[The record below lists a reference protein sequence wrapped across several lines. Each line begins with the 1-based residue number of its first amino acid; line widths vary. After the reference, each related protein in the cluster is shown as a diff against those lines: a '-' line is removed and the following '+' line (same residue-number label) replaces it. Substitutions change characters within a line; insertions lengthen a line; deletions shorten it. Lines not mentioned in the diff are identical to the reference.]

1 MAIIIPNLRLGHAKV
16 TPGERRF
23 ASRLEH
29 LLENDY
35 WCFYDIP
42 VGKRR
47 RYPDFI
53 ILHPRRG
60 LLFLEVKDWRLRSV
74 QSIDHQNVGLLTAT
88 GLQATV
94 NPIEQ
99 ARQGAYQTVDMLRC
113 DPELREK
120 EGRFRGNL
128 ICPYGYGVVL
138 TNITRKQI
146 QSALSNDVADR
157 VLPGHLL
164 ICQDEMLEDTD
175 PEAFQERLWA
185 MFNYQFDR
193 VLTLPD
199 LDRIRWHLYPE
210 IRIDNLNLFAQ
221 EAPDAVSVPDI
232 VKVMDI
238 EQEQL
243 ARGLGGGHRVIHGVA
258 GSGKTLIL
266 GYRSEVL
273 ADLLN
278 KPVLVLCFNITLA
291 AKLRSH
297 MSSRGITDKVHVY
310 HFHDWCGEQL
320 RTYHVDVAEGEKP
333 YWERQ
338 VDSVIAGVEKE
349 QIPREQYGALLI
361 DEGHDFEEDWLRLV
375 VQMIDRNTNSLL
387 LLYDDAQSIYRR
399 SGLGFSL
406 SSVGVQARG
415 RTRILKLNYRNTREI
430 LTFAYEFARDYLQ
443 EKSSDDDQVPL
454 IKPETARVTGP
465 AHIFRQFQSFDE
477 ETGFAANCVAK
488 WHEDGVPWWD
498 AAVIYGQHWMGQAVA
513 QRFRRRAIPFQ
524 LLDTSANRKRYDPQG
539 DQVVILTQQSSKG
552 LEFSRV
558 IVVGLGK
565 SRAEAENV
573 AQESRQL
580 YVAMTRAREC
590 LLVTASEA
598 NIYTRKIESISSS
611 KGLPSSGGRGTGGC
625 RKRLNADDGN
635 TA

>member
-16 TPGERRF
+16 TSGERRF
-23 ASRLEH
+23 ALRLEH
-29 LLENDY
+29 LLEDDY
-35 WCFYDIP
+35 WCFYDVP

-60 LLFLEVKDWRLRSV
+60 LLFLEVKDWRLRSI
-74 QSIDHQNVGLLTAT
+74 QSIDHQKVELLTAS
-88 GLQATV
+88 GLQTKV

-113 DPELREK
+113 DPDLREK
-120 EGRFRGNL
+120 QGKFKGNL

-138 TNITRKQI
+138 TNISRKQI
-146 QSALSNDVADR
+146 EAAVPDDVAER

-175 PEAFQERLWA
+175 PEAFQERLWG

-193 VLTLPD
+193 VLTLPEV
-199 LDRIRWHLYPE
+199 DRIRWHLYPE
-210 IRIDNLNLFAQ
+210 IRIDNLELFPPP
-221 EAPDAVSVPDI
+221 EAPDEPESVSVPDI

-238 EQEQL
+238 QQEQL
-243 ARGLGGGHRVIHGVA
+243 ARGLGEGHRVIHGVA

-273 ADLLN
+273 AEILA
-278 KPVLVLCFNITLA
+278 KPILVLCFNITLA
-291 AKLRSH
+291 AKLRAH
-297 MSSRGITDKVHVY
+297 MNGKGITDKVHVY
-310 HFHDWCGEQL
+310 HFHDWCGQQL
-320 RTYHVDVAEGEKP
+320 RTYHVDVVDGDKP

-338 VDSVIAGVEKE
+338 VDSVLAGVEKG

-387 LLYDDAQSIYRR
+387 LLYDDAQAIYRR

-415 RTRILKLNYRNTREI
+415 RTKILKLNYRNTREI
-430 LTFAYEFARDYLQ
+430 LTFAYEFAKDYLQ
-443 EKSSDDDQVPL
+443 EKNSDDDHVPL
-454 IKPETARVTGP
+454 VKPETAGVNGP
-465 AHIFRQFQSFDE
+465 KPIFRQLPSFAE
-477 ETGFAANCVAK
+477 ETIFAANCVAK
-488 WHEDGVPWWD
+488 WHDDGVPWRD
-498 AAVIYGQHWMGQAVA
+498 VAVIYDAHWMGKAAA
-513 QRFRRRAIPFQ
+513 QEFERRDIPFQ
-524 LLDTSANRKRYDPQG
+524 LLDSSASKKRYNPQS
-539 DQVVILTQQSSKG
+539 DQVVLLTQQSSKG
-552 LEFSRV
+552 LEFKRV
-558 IVVGLGK
+558 ILVGLGK
-565 SRAEAENV
+565 LKTEAEQV
-573 AQESRQL
+573 AMESREL

-590 LLVTASEA
+590 LLMTASEA
-598 NIYTRKIESISSS
+598 NVYTRKIESLAN
-611 KGLPSSGGRGTGGC
+611 GDM
-625 RKRLNADDGN
+625 N
-635 TA
+635 

>member
-1 MAIIIPNLRLGHAKV
+1 MAIIVPDLRLGHAKV
-16 TPGERRF
+16 TSGERRF
-23 ASRLEH
+23 AHRLEH
-29 LLENDY
+29 LLEDDY
-35 WCFYDIP
+35 WCFYDVP

-60 LLFLEVKDWRLRSV
+60 LLFLEVKDWRLRSIK
-74 QSIDHQNVGLLTAT
+74 SIDHQKVELLTAS
-88 GLQATV
+88 GLQTKV

-113 DPELREK
+113 DPDLREK
-120 EGRFRGNL
+120 QGKFKGNL

-138 TNITRKQI
+138 TNISRKQI
-146 QSALSNDVADR
+146 QAALPDDVSVR

-164 ICQDEMLEDTD
+164 ICQDEMLMDTD
-175 PEAFQERLWA
+175 PEAFQERLWG

-193 VLTLPD
+193 ALTLPEM
-199 LDRIRWHLYPE
+199 DRIRWHLYPE
-210 IRIDNLNLFAQ
+210 IRIDNLELFPQ
-221 EAPDAVSVPDI
+221 DVPDSVSVPDI

-243 ARGLGGGHRVIHGVA
+243 ARGLGEGHRVIHGVA

-273 ADLLN
+273 AELLN
-278 KPVLVLCFNITLA
+278 KPILVLCFNITLA

-320 RTYHVDVAEGEKP
+320 RTYHVDVVEGDKP

-338 VDSVIAGVEKE
+338 VDSVIAGVEKDF
-349 QIPREQYGALLI
+349 IPREQYGALLI

-375 VQMIDRNTNSLL
+375 VQMIDRNTSSLL

-399 SGLGFSL
+399 NSLGFSL

-415 RTRILKLNYRNTREI
+415 RTKILKLNYRNTREI
-430 LTFAYEFARDYLQ
+430 LTFAYEFAKDYLQ
-443 EKSSDDDQVPL
+443 EKNSDDDHVPM
-454 IKPETARVTGP
+454 IKPETAGVDGP
-465 AHIFRQFQSFDE
+465 RPIFRQLDSFE
-477 ETGFAANCVAK
+477 EEANFAASCITK
-488 WHEDGVPWWD
+488 WHEDGVPWRD
-498 AAVIYGQHWMGQAVA
+498 VAVIYDAHWMGEAVA
-513 QRFRRRAIPFQ
+513 QKFRQRDIPFQ
-524 LLDTSANRKRYDPQG
+524 LLATSGSRKLYNPQSN
-539 DQVVILTQQSSKG
+539 QVVILTRQSSKG

-558 IVVGLGK
+558 ILVGLGK
-565 SRAEAENV
+565 LRTEPENLAE
-573 AQESRQL
+573 ESRLL
-580 YVAMTRAREC
+580 YVAMTRAREF

-598 NIYTRKIESISSS
+598 NVYTRKIESISD
-611 KGLPSSGGRGTGGC
+611 C
-625 RKRLNADDGN
+625 DMN
-635 TA
+635 

>member
-16 TPGERRF
+16 TTGERRF

-29 LLENDY
+29 LLEDDY
-35 WCFYDIP
+35 WCFYDVP

-60 LLFLEVKDWRLRSV
+60 LLFLEVKDWRLKSIQR
-74 QSIDHQNVGLLTAT
+74 IDHQNVELLTASGPQT
-88 GLQATV
+88 KV
-94 NPIEQ
+94 NPVEQ
-99 ARQGAYQTVDMLRC
+99 ARQGAYQTIDMLRC
-113 DPELREK
+113 DPDLREK
-120 EGRFRGNL
+120 RGKYKGNL

-146 QSALSNDVADR
+146 EAALQDDVAER

-164 ICQDEMLEDTD
+164 ICQDEMLEDAG
-175 PEAFQERLWA
+175 PEAFQERLWG

-193 VLTLPD
+193 VLCLPEM
-199 LDRIRWHLYPE
+199 DRIRWHLYPE
-210 IRIDNLNLFAQ
+210 IRIDNLELFPPQ
-221 EAPDAVSVPDI
+221 EASVSVPDI

-243 ARGLGGGHRVIHGVA
+243 ARGLGEGHRVIHGVA

-273 ADLLN
+273 AELLA
-278 KPVLVLCFNITLA
+278 KPILVLCFNITLA

-297 MSSRGITDKVHVY
+297 ITARGITDKVHVY

-320 RTYHVDVAEGEKP
+320 RTYHVDVIDGDKP

-361 DEGHDFEEDWLRLV
+361 DEGHDFEEDWLRLIV
-375 VQMIDRNTNSLL
+375 EMIDRNTNSLL

-399 SGLGFSL
+399 NGLGFSL

-415 RTRILKLNYRNTREI
+415 RTKILKLNYRNTREI
-430 LTFAYEFARDYLQ
+430 LSFAYAFAREYLQ
-443 EKSSDDDQVPL
+443 EKNSDDDHVPL
-454 IKPETARVTGP
+454 VVPESAGVAGP
-465 AHIFRQFQSFDE
+465 EPVFRQLDSFDE
-477 ETGFAANCVAK
+477 EVAFAADCVAK
-488 WHEDGVPWWD
+488 WHNDGVPWRD
-498 AAVIYGQHWMGQAVA
+498 VAVIYDAHWMGETVA
-513 QRFRRRAIPFQ
+513 RKFGQRGIPLQ
-524 LLDTSANRKRYDPQG
+524 LLDTSSRKKSYDLQG
-539 DQVVILTQQSSKG
+539 DQVAILSQQSSKG

-558 IVVGLGK
+558 ILVGLGK
-565 SRAEAENV
+565 LRSEPENV
-573 AQESRQL
+573 AEESREL

-590 LLVTASEA
+590 LLMTASKT
-598 NIYTRKIESISSS
+598 NVYTQRIESIMAA
-611 KGLPSSGGRGTGGC
+611 K
-625 RKRLNADDGN
+625 A
-635 TA
+635 

>member
-1 MAIIIPNLRLGHAKV
+1 MAIIVPNLRLGHAKV
-16 TPGERRF
+16 TSGERRF
-23 ASRLEH
+23 ALRLEH
-29 LLENDY
+29 LLEDDY

-53 ILHPRRG
+53 VLHPRRG
-60 LLFLEVKDWRLRSV
+60 LLFLEVKDWRLRSIK
-74 QSIDHQNVGLLTAT
+74 SIDHQKVELLTAS
-88 GLQATV
+88 GLQAKV

-99 ARQGAYQTVDMLRC
+99 ARQGAYQTVDMLRY
-113 DPELREK
+113 DPELRQK
-120 EGRFRGNL
+120 QGRFKGNL

-138 TNITRKQI
+138 TNVSRKQI
-146 QSALSNDVADR
+146 QAAVPDDVADR

-175 PEAFQERLWA
+175 PEAFQERLWG

-193 VLTLPD
+193 ALTLPEV
-199 LDRIRWHLYPE
+199 DRIRWHLYPE
-210 IRIDNLNLFAQ
+210 IRIDNLELFPQ
-221 EAPDAVSVPDI
+221 DVPDAVSVPDI

-243 ARGLGGGHRVIHGVA
+243 ARGLGEGHRVIHGVA

-266 GYRSEVL
+266 GCRSEVL
-273 ADLLN
+273 AALLN
-278 KPVLVLCFNITLA
+278 KPILVLCFNITLA

-297 MSSRGITDKVHVY
+297 MSSKGNTDKVHVY

-320 RTYHVDVAEGEKP
+320 RTYHVDVVEGDKP

-338 VDSVIAGVEKE
+338 VDSVIAGVEKG

-375 VQMIDRNTNSLL
+375 IRMIDRNTNSLL

-399 SGLGFSL
+399 NGLGFSL

-415 RTRILKLNYRNTREI
+415 RTKILRLNYRNTREI
-430 LTFAYEFARDYLQ
+430 LAFAYEFAKDYLQ
-443 EKSSDDDQVPL
+443 EKNSDDDHVPL
-454 IKPETARVTGP
+454 IKPETAGVAGP
-465 AHIFRQFQSFDE
+465 PPIFRQLDSFE
-477 ETGFAANCVAK
+477 EEASFAANCVAR
-488 WHEDGVPWWD
+488 WHDDGVAWRDVAIIYD
-498 AAVIYGQHWMGQAVA
+498 AHWMGDVVA
-513 QRFRRRAIPFQ
+513 RKFRQRDIPFQ
-524 LLDTSANRKRYDPQG
+524 LLDTSARKKRYNPQG
-539 DQVVILTQQSSKG
+539 DHVVILTQQSSKG
-552 LEFSRV
+552 LEFPRV

-565 SRAEAENV
+565 LKTEPENV
-573 AQESRQL
+573 VEESRQL

-598 NIYTRKIESISSS
+598 NVYTQKIESIMV
-611 KGLPSSGGRGTGGC
+611 GPT
-625 RKRLNADDGN
+625 
-635 TA
+635 T

>member
-1 MAIIIPNLRLGHAKV
+1 MAIIVPNLRLGHAKV
-16 TPGERRF
+16 TSGERRF
-23 ASRLEH
+23 ALRLEH
-29 LLENDY
+29 LLEDDY

-53 ILHPRRG
+53 VLHPRRG
-60 LLFLEVKDWRLRSV
+60 LLFLEVKDWRLRSIK
-74 QSIDHQNVGLLTAT
+74 SIDHQKVELLTAS
-88 GLQATV
+88 GLQAKV

-113 DPELREK
+113 DPELRQK
-120 EGRFRGNL
+120 QGRFKGNL

-138 TNITRKQI
+138 TNVSRKQI
-146 QSALSNDVADR
+146 QAAVPDDVADR
-157 VLPGHLL
+157 VLPEHLL

-175 PEAFQERLWA
+175 PEAFQERLWG

-193 VLTLPD
+193 ALTLPEV
-199 LDRIRWHLYPE
+199 DRIRWHLYPE
-210 IRIDNLNLFAQ
+210 IRIDNLELFPQ
-221 EAPDAVSVPDI
+221 DVPDAVSVPDI

-243 ARGLGGGHRVIHGVA
+243 ARGLGEGHRVIHGVA

-266 GYRSEVL
+266 GCRSEVL
-273 ADLLN
+273 AALLN
-278 KPVLVLCFNITLA
+278 KPLLVLCFNITLA

-297 MSSRGITDKVHVY
+297 MSSKGITDKVHVY

-320 RTYHVDVAEGEKP
+320 RTYHVDVVEGDKP

-338 VDSVIAGVEKE
+338 VDSVIAGVEKG

-375 VQMIDRNTNSLL
+375 IRMIDRNTNSLL

-399 SGLGFSL
+399 NGLGFSL

-415 RTRILKLNYRNTREI
+415 RTKILRLNYRNTREI
-430 LTFAYEFARDYLQ
+430 LAFAYEFAKDYLQ
-443 EKSSDDDQVPL
+443 EKNSDDDHVPL
-454 IKPETARVTGP
+454 IKPETAGVAGP
-465 AHIFRQFQSFDE
+465 PPIFRQLDSFE
-477 ETGFAANCVAK
+477 EEASFAANCVAR
-488 WHEDGVPWWD
+488 WHDDGVAWRDVAIIYD
-498 AAVIYGQHWMGQAVA
+498 AHWMGDVVA
-513 QRFRRRAIPFQ
+513 RKFRQRDIPFQ
-524 LLDTSANRKRYDPQG
+524 LLDTSARKKRYNPQG
-539 DQVVILTQQSSKG
+539 DHVVILTQQSSKG
-552 LEFSRV
+552 LEFPRV

-565 SRAEAENV
+565 LKTEPENV
-573 AQESRQL
+573 VEESRQL

-598 NIYTRKIESISSS
+598 NVYTQKIESIMV
-611 KGLPSSGGRGTGGC
+611 GPT
-625 RKRLNADDGN
+625 
-635 TA
+635 T

>member
-1 MAIIIPNLRLGHAKV
+1 MAIIVPDLRLGHAKV
-16 TPGERRF
+16 TSGERRF
-23 ASRLEH
+23 AHRLEH
-29 LLENDY
+29 LLEDDY
-35 WCFYDIP
+35 WCFYDVP

-60 LLFLEVKDWRLRSV
+60 LLFLEVKDWRLRSIK
-74 QSIDHQNVGLLTAT
+74 SIDHQKVELLTAS
-88 GLQATV
+88 GLQTKV

-113 DPELREK
+113 DPDLREK
-120 EGRFRGNL
+120 QGKFKGNL

-138 TNITRKQI
+138 TNISRKQI
-146 QSALSNDVADR
+146 QAALPDDVSER

-175 PEAFQERLWA
+175 PEAFQERLWG

-193 VLTLPD
+193 ALTLPEV
-199 LDRIRWHLYPE
+199 DRIRWHLYPE
-210 IRIDNLNLFAQ
+210 IRIDNLELFPQ
-221 EAPDAVSVPDI
+221 DVPDSVSVPDI

-243 ARGLGGGHRVIHGVA
+243 ARGLGEGHRVIHGVA

-273 ADLLN
+273 AELLN
-278 KPVLVLCFNITLA
+278 KPILVLCFNITLA

-320 RTYHVDVAEGEKP
+320 RTYHVDVVEGDKP

-338 VDSVIAGVEKE
+338 VDSVIAGVEKDF
-349 QIPREQYGALLI
+349 IPREQYGALLI

-375 VQMIDRNTNSLL
+375 VQMIDRNTSSLL

-399 SGLGFSL
+399 NSLGFSL

-415 RTRILKLNYRNTREI
+415 RTKILKLNYRNTREI
-430 LTFAYEFARDYLQ
+430 LTFAYEFAKDYLQ
-443 EKSSDDDQVPL
+443 EKNSDDDHVPM
-454 IKPETARVTGP
+454 IKPETAGVDGP
-465 AHIFRQFQSFDE
+465 RPIFRQLDSFE
-477 ETGFAANCVAK
+477 EEANFAASCITK
-488 WHEDGVPWWD
+488 WHEDGVPWRD
-498 AAVIYGQHWMGQAVA
+498 VAVIYDAHWMGEAVA
-513 QRFRRRAIPFQ
+513 QKFRQRDIPFQ
-524 LLDTSANRKRYDPQG
+524 LLATSGSRKLYNPQSN
-539 DQVVILTQQSSKG
+539 QVVILTRQSSKG

-558 IVVGLGK
+558 ILVGLGK
-565 SRAEAENV
+565 LRTEPENLAE
-573 AQESRQL
+573 ESRLL
-580 YVAMTRAREC
+580 YVAMTRAREF
-590 LLVTASEA
+590 LLVTASET
-598 NIYTRKIESISSS
+598 NVYTRKIESISD
-611 KGLPSSGGRGTGGC
+611 C
-625 RKRLNADDGN
+625 DMN
-635 TA
+635 

>member
-1 MAIIIPNLRLGHAKV
+1 MAIIVPNLRHRHAKV
-16 TPGERRF
+16 TSGERRF
-23 ASRLEH
+23 ANRLER
-29 LLENDY
+29 LLEDDY

-60 LLFLEVKDWRLRSV
+60 LLFLEVKDWKLDTISR
-74 QSIDHQNVGLLTAT
+74 IDHQQVELRTGT
-88 GLQATV
+88 GLQSKD

-113 DPELREK
+113 DPDLREK
-120 EGRFRGNL
+120 EGKFKGNL

-146 QSALSNDVADR
+146 QAVAPDDAAER

-175 PEAFQERLWA
+175 PEAFQERLWG

-193 VLTLPD
+193 ALTLPEV
-199 LDRIRWHLYPE
+199 DRIRWHLYPE
-210 IRIDNLNLFAQ
+210 IRIDNLELFPQ
-221 EAPDAVSVPDI
+221 DVPDSVSVPDI

-243 ARGLGGGHRVIHGVA
+243 ARGLGDGHRVIHGVA

-273 ADLLN
+273 AELLN
-278 KPVLVLCFNITLA
+278 KPILVLCFNITLA

-320 RTYHVDVAEGEKP
+320 RTYHVDVVEGDKP

-338 VDSVIAGVEKE
+338 VDSVIAGAEKDF
-349 QIPREQYGALLI
+349 IPREQYGALLI
-361 DEGHDFEEDWLRLV
+361 DEGHDFEEEWLRLV

-387 LLYDDAQSIYRR
+387 LLYDDGQSIYRR
-399 SGLGFSL
+399 SDLGFSL

-415 RTRILKLNYRNTREI
+415 RTKILKLNYRNTREI
-430 LTFAYEFARDYLQ
+430 LAFAYEFAKDSLQ
-443 EKSSDDDQVPL
+443 EKNADDDHVPL
-454 IKPETARVTGP
+454 IKPETAGVDGP
-465 AHIFRQFQSFDE
+465 KPIFRLLDSFE
-477 ETGFAANCVAK
+477 EEANFAASCVTK
-488 WHEDGVPWWD
+488 WHEDGVPWRD
-498 AAVIYGQHWMGQAVA
+498 VAVIYDAHWMGEAVA
-513 QRFRRRAIPFQ
+513 QKFRQRDIPLQ
-524 LLDTSANRKRYDPQG
+524 LLATSGSRKLYNPQSN
-539 DQVVILTQQSSKG
+539 QVVILTRQSSKG
-552 LEFSRV
+552 LEFPRV
-558 IVVGLGK
+558 ILVGLGK
-565 SRAEAENV
+565 LRTEPENV
-573 AQESRQL
+573 AEESRLL

-598 NIYTRKIESISSS
+598 NVYTRKIESISN
-611 KGLPSSGGRGTGGC
+611 C
-625 RKRLNADDGN
+625 DMN
-635 TA
+635 

>member
-1 MAIIIPNLRLGHAKV
+1 MLIIMAIIVPNLRLGHAKV
-16 TPGERRF
+16 TTGERRF
-23 ASRLEH
+23 AHRLEH
-29 LLENDY
+29 LLEDDY
-35 WCFYDIP
+35 WCFYDVP
-42 VGKRR
+42 VGKQR

-60 LLFLEVKDWRLRSV
+60 LLFLEVKDWRLRSIG
-74 QSIDHQNVGLLTAT
+74 SIDHQKVELLTAS
-88 GLQATV
+88 GLQTKV

-113 DPELREK
+113 DPDLREK
-120 EGRFRGNL
+120 DGKFKGNL

-146 QSALSNDVADR
+146 QAVLPDDAAER

-164 ICQDEMLEDTD
+164 IYQDEMLEDTD
-175 PEAFQERLWA
+175 PEVFQERLWG

-193 VLTLPD
+193 TLTLPEV
-199 LDRIRWHLYPE
+199 DRIRWHLYPE
-210 IRIDNLNLFAQ
+210 IRIDNLELFPQ
-221 EAPDAVSVPDI
+221 DAPDSVSVPDI

-243 ARGLGGGHRVIHGVA
+243 ARGLGAGHRVIHGVA

-273 ADLLN
+273 AELLN
-278 KPVLVLCFNITLA
+278 KPILVLCFNITLA
-291 AKLRSH
+291 AKLRSY

-320 RTYHVDVAEGEKP
+320 RTYHVDVIEGDKP

-375 VQMIDRNTNSLL
+375 VQMIDQNTNSLL

-399 SGLGFSL
+399 SGLRFSL

-415 RTRILKLNYRNTREI
+415 RTKILKLNYRNTREI
-430 LTFAYEFARDYLQ
+430 LTFAYEFAKDYFE
-443 EKSSDDDQVPL
+443 EKNSDDDHVPL
-454 IKPETARVTGP
+454 VKPEAAGVNGP
-465 AHIFRQFQSFDE
+465 KPIFRQLASLEE
-477 ETGFAANCVAK
+477 ETHFAANCAAK
-488 WHEDGVPWWD
+488 WHEDGVPWRD
-498 AAVIYGQHWMGQAVA
+498 VAIIYPEHWIGNKVA
-513 QRFRRRAIPFQ
+513 QKFGQQKIPFQ
-524 LLDTSANRKRYDPQG
+524 LLATPESRKLYNPQD
-539 DQVVILTQQSSKG
+539 DQVVILTRQSSKG
-552 LEFSRV
+552 LEFPRV
-558 IVVGLGK
+558 ILIGLG
-565 SRAEAENV
+565 RLRTEPENIAEET
-573 AQESRQL
+573 RLL

-590 LLVTASEA
+590 LLVTSSEA
-598 NIYTRKIESISSS
+598 NVYTRKIESIAN
-611 KGLPSSGGRGTGGC
+611 C
-625 RKRLNADDGN
+625 DMD
-635 TA
+635 

>member
-1 MAIIIPNLRLGHAKV
+1 MAIIVPNLRLGHAKV
-16 TPGERRF
+16 TSGERRF
-23 ASRLEH
+23 ALRLEH
-29 LLENDY
+29 LLEDDY

-53 ILHPRRG
+53 VLHPRRG
-60 LLFLEVKDWRLRSV
+60 LLFLEVKDWRLRSIK
-74 QSIDHQNVGLLTAT
+74 SIDHQKVELLTAS
-88 GLQATV
+88 GLQAKV

-113 DPELREK
+113 DPELRQK
-120 EGRFRGNL
+120 QGRFKGNL

-138 TNITRKQI
+138 TNVSRKQI
-146 QSALSNDVADR
+146 QAAVPDDVADR

-175 PEAFQERLWA
+175 PEAFQERLWG

-193 VLTLPD
+193 ALTLPEV
-199 LDRIRWHLYPE
+199 DRIRWHLYPE
-210 IRIDNLNLFAQ
+210 IRIDNLELFPQ
-221 EAPDAVSVPDI
+221 DVPDAVSVPDI

-243 ARGLGGGHRVIHGVA
+243 ARGLGEGHRVIHGVA

-266 GYRSEVL
+266 GCRSEVL
-273 ADLLN
+273 AALLN
-278 KPVLVLCFNITLA
+278 KPILVLCFNITLA

-297 MSSRGITDKVHVY
+297 MSSKGNTDKVHVY

-320 RTYHVDVAEGEKP
+320 RTYHVDVVEGDKP

-338 VDSVIAGVEKE
+338 VDSVIAGVEKG

-375 VQMIDRNTNSLL
+375 IRMIDRNTNSLL

-399 SGLGFSL
+399 NGLGFSL

-415 RTRILKLNYRNTREI
+415 RTKILRLNYRNTREI
-430 LTFAYEFARDYLQ
+430 LAFAYEFAKDYLQ
-443 EKSSDDDQVPL
+443 EKNSDDDHVPL
-454 IKPETARVTGP
+454 IKPETAGVAGP
-465 AHIFRQFQSFDE
+465 PPIFRQLDSFE
-477 ETGFAANCVAK
+477 EEASFAANCVAR
-488 WHEDGVPWWD
+488 WHDDGVAWRDVAIIYD
-498 AAVIYGQHWMGQAVA
+498 AHWMGDVVA
-513 QRFRRRAIPFQ
+513 RKFRQRDIPFQ
-524 LLDTSANRKRYDPQG
+524 LLDTSARKKRYNPQG
-539 DQVVILTQQSSKG
+539 DHVVILTQQSSKG
-552 LEFSRV
+552 LEFPRV

-565 SRAEAENV
+565 LKTEPENV
-573 AQESRQL
+573 VEESRQL

-598 NIYTRKIESISSS
+598 NVYTQKIESIMV
-611 KGLPSSGGRGTGGC
+611 GPT
-625 RKRLNADDGN
+625 
-635 TA
+635 T

>member
-16 TPGERRF
+16 TSGERRF
-23 ASRLEH
+23 ALRLEH
-29 LLENDY
+29 LLEDDY
-35 WCFYDIP
+35 WCFYDVP

-60 LLFLEVKDWRLRSV
+60 LLFLEVKAWRLRSI
-74 QSIDHQNVGLLTAT
+74 QRIDHQKVELLTASD
-88 GLQATV
+88 LQTKV

-113 DPELREK
+113 DPDLREK
-120 EGRFRGNL
+120 QGKFKGNL

-138 TNITRKQI
+138 TNISRKQI
-146 QSALSNDVADR
+146 EAAVPDDVAER

-175 PEAFQERLWA
+175 PEAFQERLWG

-193 VLTLPD
+193 VLTLPEV
-199 LDRIRWHLYPE
+199 DRIRWHLYPE
-210 IRIDNLNLFAQ
+210 IRIDNLELFPPP
-221 EAPDAVSVPDI
+221 EAPDEPESVSVPDI

-238 EQEQL
+238 QQEQL
-243 ARGLGGGHRVIHGVA
+243 ARGLGEGHRVIHGVA

-273 ADLLN
+273 AEILA
-278 KPVLVLCFNITLA
+278 KPILVLCFNITLA
-291 AKLRSH
+291 AKLRAH
-297 MSSRGITDKVHVY
+297 MNGKGITDKVHVY
-310 HFHDWCGEQL
+310 HFHDWCGQQL
-320 RTYHVDVAEGEKP
+320 RTYHVDVVDGDKP

-338 VDSVIAGVEKE
+338 VDSVLAGVEKG

-387 LLYDDAQSIYRR
+387 LLYDDAQAIYRR

-415 RTRILKLNYRNTREI
+415 RTKILKLNYRNTREI
-430 LTFAYEFARDYLQ
+430 LTFAYEFAKDYLQ
-443 EKSSDDDQVPL
+443 EKNSDDDHVPL
-454 IKPETARVTGP
+454 VKPETAGVNGP
-465 AHIFRQFQSFDE
+465 KPIFRQLPSFAE
-477 ETGFAANCVAK
+477 ETIFAANCVAK
-488 WHEDGVPWWD
+488 WHDDGVPWWD
-498 AAVIYGQHWMGQAVA
+498 VAVIYDAHWMGKAAA
-513 QRFRRRAIPFQ
+513 QEFERRDIPFQ
-524 LLDTSANRKRYDPQG
+524 LLDSSASKKRYNPQS
-539 DQVVILTQQSSKG
+539 DQVVLLTQQSSKG
-552 LEFSRV
+552 LEFKRV
-558 IVVGLGK
+558 ILVGLGK
-565 SRAEAENV
+565 LKTEAENV
-573 AQESRQL
+573 AEESRQL

-590 LLVTASEA
+590 LLMTASEA
-598 NIYTRKIESISSS
+598 NVYTRKIESLAN
-611 KGLPSSGGRGTGGC
+611 GDM
-625 RKRLNADDGN
+625 N
-635 TA
+635 